1 MSETISDF
9 PTGEKTGEKRAY
21 SSAVRAGD
29 S

>member
-1 MSETISDF
+1 MVKTISRL